1 MNKHITNNEND
12 LLLLHRVNQVFNR
25 KSLNNSNKK
34 GENHEP
40 RKLER

>member
-1 MNKHITNNEND
+1 MNKRVINNKKV

-25 KSLNNSNKK
+25 KSLRNSNKK
-34 GENHEP
+34 GENYEP